1 MRRDSGGF
9 YGSGMADEFSQRYAD
24 LVSGSYDCVDR
35 IVLNA
40 YFSLGHNPGGFRV
53 WWRRLHGSDD
63 RLDDTRLM
71 RMAGR
76 FARRVKAWGAAR
88 GVPVIFCKAGERKH
102 AIAEDYLATHEVTG
116 PGVFLVLVAKAPAT
130 VWKVKRSASGAITNL
145 EKKSEY
151 VNHSFHIMDPDWGH
165 VTIKMSGHPPFGA
178 QIILNGHEYV
188 ACQARKAHLT
198 FTKDSNCFT
207 HITNAARLAK
217 IADTLAEARAIGRL
231 TQLCEQWIYST
242 CLCFAL
248 DSDEQERTGFHYSYS
263 VYQVEFSRNLLFRS
277 GGQMED
283 LFQRMLDRTRARLD
297 VPQLRRLFGAKKRPY
312 QRSRRTSAP
321 QLAVTLETPEYD
333 LTVFK
338 VHFGNLTLKA
348 YTKGERVLRFE
359 AIVHNTRA
367 LGCGR
372 VVARFPKI
380 TARLEDS
387 LERFLTTLD
396 CVDVTFISD
405 ETLDQLPL
413 PSRLGKTRVGGID
426 LNNLRIRIALTAVLA
441 LGPSPTGFSVS
452 NLQAKVHSMTGRTQ
466 YTKREAAYDLKKLR
480 ANQLITKLGR
490 SRRYQAA
497 PSGMRAIAALLVLR
511 DHVIKPILAGVRT
524 SAPSAKPPISTLI
537 DQHYN
542 QLRLDFQPLFEELGI
557 AA

>member
-1 MRRDSGGF
+1 
-9 YGSGMADEFSQRYAD
+9 MADDLRHRYGD
-24 LVSGSYDCVDR
+24 LLDGSYDCVDR

-40 YFSLGHNPGGFRV
+40 YNRVCYSAGGFRE
-53 WWRRLHGSDD
+53 WWRRLMSGSDEQ
-63 RLDDTRLM
+63 LDNAHLM

-76 FARRVKAWGAAR
+76 FSRRVRGFAKAHR
-88 GVPVIFCKAGERKH
+88 VPVIDCRRGERKH
-102 AIAEDYLATHEVTG
+102 DLAEDYLATH
-116 PGVFLVLVAKAPAT
+116 A
-130 VWKVKRSASGAITNL
+130 VKRGLFLILVGRAEVPLWDVRRARSGSIL
-145 EKKSEY
+145 LKQKKAY
-151 VNHSFHIMDPDWGH
+151 VNHYSFHIMDPEWGH
-165 VTIKMSGHPPFGA
+165 ITIKMAGHPPFGA

-188 ACQARKAHLT
+188 ACRARKVKLD
-198 FTKDSNCFT
+198 FSKEGNCFT
-207 HITNAARLAK
+207 RITDSAQLAR
-217 IADTLAEARAIGRL
+217 IADTLADDKAIGRL
-231 TQLCEQWIYST
+231 SQVCERWIYSA

-248 DSDEQERTGFHYSYS
+248 DSQEQERTGFHYQYS
-263 VYQVEFSRNLLFRS
+263 IYQVEYSRNLLFAN
-277 GGQMED
+277 GAQMEQV
-283 LFQRMLDRTRARLD
+283 FQRMIDRTRARLD
-297 VPQLRRLFGAKKRPY
+297 VPQLRTLFGAKRRP
-312 QRSRRTSAP
+312 RAHGKHRPR
-321 QLAVTLETPEYD
+321 LAVVLETPTYD

-338 VHFGNLTLKA
+338 LHFGKLTLKA
-348 YTKGERVLRFE
+348 YTKGERLLRFE
-359 AIVHNTRA
+359 VVIHNVRD
-367 LGCGR
+367 LDCGR
-372 VVARFPKI
+372 VVERFPHI
-380 TARLEDS
+380 VAQLS
-387 LERFLTTLD
+387 GMLERFLTTLD
-396 CVDVTFISD
+396 CVDVAFISD
-405 ETLDQLPL
+405 QTLDQLPL

-480 ANQLITKLGR
+480 AKQLITKLGR